1 MCFRFL
7 CIADILWNY
16 IQDSLLS
23 ICLYNRN
30 YTLMVGKVGYIVYMV
45 ALLVGFLGGSV
56 LKVYL
61 DGVVKKKG
69 RLQVLDLK

>member
-7 CIADILWNY
+7 CIAAILWNY

-23 ICLYNRN
+23 LCLYNRN
-30 YTLMVGKVGYIVYMV
+30 YTLMVGKVGYIVYMA
-45 ALLVGFLGGSV
+45 ALLVGCLGGSV

-61 DGVVKKKG
+61 DGVMNKKG